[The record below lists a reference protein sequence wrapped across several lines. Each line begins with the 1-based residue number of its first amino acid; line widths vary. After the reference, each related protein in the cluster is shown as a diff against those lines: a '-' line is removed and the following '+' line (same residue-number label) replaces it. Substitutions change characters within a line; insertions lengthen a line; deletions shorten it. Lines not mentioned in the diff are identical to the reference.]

1 MEGEECMYKKVLIP
15 LDGSEADETILDH
28 MMGLAKIHGSEL
40 HLIRV
45 IHSHT
50 RDALR
55 HETEVA
61 TTYLEASVARFK
73 ESGIPAEWIIE
84 YGEPENVIPEKA
96 KEISADLI
104 AMATHGHG
112 WLIDILFGSV
122 AHKVRHTVSIPVLM
136 IRRN

>member
-1 MEGEECMYKKVLIP
+1 MYTHVLIP
-15 LDGSEADETILDH
+15 LDGSDADGTIIDH
-28 MMGLAKIHGSEL
+28 IEKLAKAHGSFV

-61 TTYLEASVARFK
+61 TTKLNAQVARFK
-73 ESGIPAEWIIE
+73 EAGVSAEWILE
-84 YGEPENVIPEKA
+84 YGEPEKVILDKA
-96 KEISADLI
+96 EEIGADLI

-112 WLIDILFGSV
+112 WVIDILFGSV

-136 IRRN
+136 IRKR

>member
-1 MEGEECMYKKVLIP
+1 MYTYVLIP
-15 LDGSEADETILDH
+15 LDGSQADRTIIDH
-28 MMGLAKIHGSEL
+28 IEKLAKVHGS
-40 HLIRV
+40 HVYLIRV

-61 TTYLEASVARFK
+61 TKKLNAQVSRLKEA
-73 ESGIPAEWIIE
+73 GISAEWILE
-84 YGEPENVIPEKA
+84 YGEPEKVIPEKA
-96 KEISADLI
+96 EEIGADLI

-112 WLIDILFGSV
+112 WVIDILFGSV

-136 IRRN
+136 IRKK